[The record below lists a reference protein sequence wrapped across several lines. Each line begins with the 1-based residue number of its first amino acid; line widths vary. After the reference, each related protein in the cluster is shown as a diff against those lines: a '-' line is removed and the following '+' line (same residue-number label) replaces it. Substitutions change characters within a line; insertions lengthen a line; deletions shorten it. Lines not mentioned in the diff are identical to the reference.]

1 MYKLTPEK
9 VAAIIAEEDAF
20 GTLRSYTTAEVWSHL
35 EAPEDCEDDGEAFA
49 LLMGV
54 MYELRPVGEK

>member
-9 VAAIIAEEDAF
+9 VSAMIAEEDAF
-20 GTLRSYTTAEVWSHL
+20 GTLRSYTIEEVWSHL